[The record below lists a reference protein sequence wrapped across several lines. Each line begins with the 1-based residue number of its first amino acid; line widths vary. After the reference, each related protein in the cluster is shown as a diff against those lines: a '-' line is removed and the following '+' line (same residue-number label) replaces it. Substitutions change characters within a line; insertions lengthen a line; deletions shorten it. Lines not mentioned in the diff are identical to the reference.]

1 MLISID
7 GGCKRQGTPQ
17 CSSVG
22 VAWVQTDDGDLFYRA
37 HYENLESTS
46 QRGELNGLISALEV
60 AVERS
65 EPDESI
71 IIVTDSEYLYNS
83 VSKGWSLTWE
93 RSGWQ
98 GSGGPVKNRDM
109 WQKVNEMLRKLNAAE
124 ERVFMQWT
132 KGHLISYTAG
142 NAKRAMA
149 KDPTGIGLFMN
160 IKAIATRGSEE
171 DRIVDDFIYN
181 RVKHEHQVPPRVA
194 CLDWCVANVMA
205 DTLASYLTSLLDS
218 VVL

>member
-37 HYENLESTS
+37 NYENLESTS
-46 QRGELNGLISALEV
+46 QRGELNGLISALTV
-60 AVERS
+60 ATERAAA
-65 EPDESI
+65 DETI
-71 IIVTDSEYLYNS
+71 IIVTDSEYLYNT

-98 GSGGPVKNRDM
+98 GSAGPVKNRDM
-109 WQKVNEMLRKLNAAE
+109 WQTVNNMLCSLNANE

-132 KGHLISYTAG
+132 KGHLISYTPA
-142 NAKRAMA
+142 NARRAMA
-149 KDPTGIGLFMN
+149 QDPTGISLFMN
-160 IKAIATRGSEE
+160 IKAIASRGSEE
-171 DRIVDDFIYN
+171 DRIVEDFIYN

-194 CLDWCVANVMA
+194 CLEWCVANVMA
-205 DTLASYLTSLLDS
+205 DTLASYLTTLLDS

>member
-37 HYENLESTS
+37 NYENPESTS
-46 QRGELNGLISALEV
+46 QRGELNGLISALTV
-60 AVERS
+60 ATERAAA
-65 EPDESI
+65 DETI
-71 IIVTDSEYLYNS
+71 IIVTDSEYLYNT

-98 GSGGPVKNRDM
+98 GSAGPVKNRDM
-109 WQKVNEMLRKLNAAE
+109 WQTVNNMLRSLNANE

-132 KGHLISYTAG
+132 KGHLISYTPA
-142 NAKRAMA
+142 NARRAMA
-149 KDPTGIGLFMN
+149 QDPTGISLFMN
-160 IKAIATRGSEE
+160 IKAIASRGSEE
-171 DRIVDDFIYN
+171 DRIVEDFIYN

-194 CLDWCVANVMA
+194 CLEWCIANVMA
-205 DTLASYLTSLLDS
+205 DTLASYLTTLLDS

>member
-37 HYENLESTS
+37 NYENLESTS
-46 QRGELNGLISALEV
+46 QRGELNGLISALTV
-60 AVERS
+60 ATKRAAA
-65 EPDESI
+65 DETI
-71 IIVTDSEYLYNS
+71 IIVTDSEYLYNT

-98 GSGGPVKNRDM
+98 GSAGPVKNRDM
-109 WQKVNEMLRKLNAAE
+109 WQTVNNMLRSLNADE

-132 KGHLISYTAG
+132 KGHLISYTPA
-142 NAKRAMA
+142 NARRAMA
-149 KDPTGIGLFMN
+149 QDPTGISLFMN
-160 IKAIATRGSEE
+160 IKSIASRGSEE
-171 DRIVDDFIYN
+171 DRIVEDFIYN
-181 RVKHEHQVPPRVA
+181 RIKHEHQVPPRVA
-194 CLDWCVANVMA
+194 CLEWCIANVMA
-205 DTLASYLTSLLDS
+205 DTLASYLTTLLDS
-218 VVL
+218 VAL

>member
-1 MLISID
+1 MLIAID

-37 HYENLESTS
+37 HYENLESTN

-60 AVERS
+60 AAERAQ
-65 EPDESI
+65 PDEAI
-71 IIVTDSEYLYNS
+71 IIVTDSEYLYNT
-83 VSKGWSLTWE
+83 VSKGWSFTWE
-93 RSGWQ
+93 RAGWR
-98 GSGGPVKNRDM
+98 GASGPVKNIDM
-109 WQKVNEMLRKLNAAE
+109 WQVVNGLLRKLNARE

-132 KGHLISYTAG
+132 KGHLISYTPG
-142 NAKRAMA
+142 SIKRAMV
-149 KDPTGIGLFMN
+149 KDPTGISLFMN

-171 DRIVDDFIYN
+171 DRIISDFIYN

-194 CLDWCVANVMA
+194 CLEWCIANVMA
-205 DTLASYLTSLLDS
+205 DSLASYLTSLLDS